1 MTTIFNRMSA
11 LPADKR
17 DELNGKFEKAAQTAA
32 AEPIAV
38 VGIGCRLPGEMVLQL
53 YGNDGQAVDE
63 QTEVQSQF

>member
-32 AEPIAV
+32 A
-38 VGIGCRLPGEMVLQL
+38 G
-53 YGNDGQAVDE
+53 
-63 QTEVQSQF
+63 